1 MFYHKKC
8 VIVSYY
14 SMCVIFKS
22 GRQGIPLRGDW
33 KETSA
38 SEFNSNFHQLNLLR
52 SEDDSKFESWI
63 KDKKWK
69 MTSPEIQNEIVE
81 V

>member
-1 MFYHKKC
+1 
-8 VIVSYY
+8 
-14 SMCVIFKS
+14 MCVILKS

-38 SEFNSNFHQLNLLR
+38 SEFNSNFHQLNLP

-63 KDKKWK
+63 KDKKNGK
-69 MTSPEIQNEIVE
+69 
-81 V
+81 

>member
-1 MFYHKKC
+1 MKVTKYMFYHKKC
-8 VIVSYY
+8 VIISYY
-14 SMCVIFKS
+14 SMCVIFKL
-22 GRQGIPLRGDW
+22 GRQGIPLHGDW

-52 SEDDSKFESWI
+52 SEDDSKFESWN

-69 MTSPEIQNEIVE
+69 MR
-81 V
+81 

>member
-1 MFYHKKC
+1 
-8 VIVSYY
+8 
-14 SMCVIFKS
+14 MCLMFKS

-52 SEDDSKFESWI
+52 SEDDPKFESWI
-63 KDKKWK
+63 KDKKSE

>member
-1 MFYHKKC
+1 MFYHEKC
-8 VIVSYY
+8 VIGSYY
-14 SMCVIFKS
+14 SMRVIFKL

-33 KETSA
+33 KKASA
-38 SEFNSNFHQLNLLR
+38 NEFNSNSHQLNLLR

>member
-1 MFYHKKC
+1 
-8 VIVSYY
+8 
-14 SMCVIFKS
+14 MCVTFKS
-22 GRQGIPLRGDW
+22 GRQGISLCGDW

-38 SEFNSNFHQLNLLR
+38 SEFNSNFHQLNFLW

>member
-1 MFYHKKC
+1 
-8 VIVSYY
+8 
-14 SMCVIFKS
+14 MCVIFKS

-33 KETSA
+33 KEINTS
-38 SEFNSNFHQLNLLR
+38 ECNSNFHQLNLLR

>member
-1 MFYHKKC
+1 
-8 VIVSYY
+8 
-14 SMCVIFKS
+14 MCVIFEL
-22 GRQGIPLRGDW
+22 GRQGIPLHGDW
-33 KETSA
+33 RETSV

-52 SEDDSKFESWI
+52 SEGDSKFESWI

>member
-1 MFYHKKC
+1 
-8 VIVSYY
+8 
-14 SMCVIFKS
+14 MCVIFKL
-22 GRQGIPLRGDW
+22 GRQGIPFRGDW

-52 SEDDSKFESWI
+52 SEDDSKFESWT
-63 KDKKWK
+63 KHKKRK